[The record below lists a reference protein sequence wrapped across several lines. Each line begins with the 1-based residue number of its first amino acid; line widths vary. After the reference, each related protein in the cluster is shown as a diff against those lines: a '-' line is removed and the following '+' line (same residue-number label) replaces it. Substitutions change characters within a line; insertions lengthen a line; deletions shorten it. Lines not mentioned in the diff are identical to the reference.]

1 MPLCRSMP
9 KMESRLRFWHQE
21 ETQDKTIF
29 SNAFAA
35 MLRVCPLRRARINWR
50 VGRGVFNVSLAISP
64 DFSAGRA
71 KASGKKATPKSCLT
85 NGRIWSDVAA
95 SISGENVS
103 PSAANKSRA
112 KA

>member
-1 MPLCRSMP
+1 MP

-50 VGRGVFNVSLAISP
+50 AGRGVFNVSLAISP

-71 KASGKKATPKSCLT
+71 KASQSGGVGAKFCVWSEQNGYKREKCLFPKY
-85 NGRIWSDVAA
+85 IF
-95 SISGENVS
+95 
-103 PSAANKSRA
+103 K
-112 KA
+112 